1 MANEQNK
8 SITTTVVMVLIA
20 VVVVAAIVFFYWR
33 PAKEEEKNVSLPP
46 PSVQPEPEQ
55 APEPEPARPVYEA
68 PEPEPQ
74 EEPLPELSNS
84 DQSVLDAFGKLA
96 ADAPALIVP
105 EEVIRK
111 FVRAVNAVEEG
122 KVVHEYRPLVSP
134 APPFQVERDGT
145 VEEQQAQQYTLSPEN
160 YQRYDKYVTT
170 FAAIDTDALASMYK
184 RFYPLLEEAYREMGL
199 KKGNFHTVMLGAID
213 NLLAAPVVDG
223 DILLVRPK
231 VFYQYADPALEKLP
245 ASHKLLLR
253 MGPENTRR
261 IQESLRRLRA
271 ELAE

>member
-8 SITTTVVMVLIA
+8 SITTTVVLVLVA
-20 VVVVAAIVFFYWR
+20 AVVVAAIVFFYWR
-33 PAKEEEKNVSLPP
+33 PAKEEDKNVSLPP
-46 PSVQPEPEQ
+46 PLVQTEPEQ
-55 APEPEPARPVYEA
+55 VPEPEPTRPVYEA

-74 EEPLPELSNS
+74 EEPLPELGNS

-96 ADAPALIVP
+96 ADAPSLIVP
-105 EEVIRK
+105 EESIRK

-145 VEEQQAQQYTLSPEN
+145 VEEQQVQQYTLSEEN
-160 YQRYDKYVTT
+160 YRRYDKYVTT
-170 FAAIDTDALASMYK
+170 FAAIETDALAALYK

-213 NLLAAPVVDG
+213 NLLAAPVVEQ

-231 VFYQYADPALEKLP
+231 VFYQYVDPALEKLP

-253 MGPENTRR
+253 MGPDNTRR
-261 IQESLRRLRA
+261 LQESLKNLRA
-271 ELAE
+271 KLAE

>member
-8 SITTTVVMVLIA
+8 SITTTVVLVLVA
-20 VVVVAAIVFFYWR
+20 AVVVAAIVFFYWR
-33 PAKEEEKNVSLPP
+33 PAKEEDKNVSLPP
-46 PSVQPEPEQ
+46 PLVQTEPEQ
-55 APEPEPARPVYEA
+55 VPEPEPTRPVYEA

-74 EEPLPELSNS
+74 EEPLPELGNS

-96 ADAPALIVP
+96 ADAPSLIVP
-105 EEVIRK
+105 EESIRK

-145 VEEQQAQQYTLSPEN
+145 VEEQQVQQYTLSEEN
-160 YQRYDKYVTT
+160 YRRYDKYVAT
-170 FAAIDTDALASMYK
+170 FAAIETDALAALYK

-213 NLLAAPVVDG
+213 NLLAAPVVEQ

-253 MGPENTRR
+253 MGPDNTRR
-261 IQESLRRLRA
+261 LQESLKNLRA
-271 ELAE
+271 KLAE

>member
-8 SITTTVVMVLIA
+8 SITTTVVLVLVA
-20 VVVVAAIVFFYWR
+20 AVVVAAIVFVYWR
-33 PAKEEEKNVSLPP
+33 PAKEEDKNVSLPP
-46 PSVQPEPEQ
+46 PLVQTEPEQ
-55 APEPEPARPVYEA
+55 APEPEPTRPVYEA

-74 EEPLPELSNS
+74 EEPLPELGNS

-96 ADAPALIVP
+96 ADAPSLIVP
-105 EEVIRK
+105 EESIRK

-145 VEEQQAQQYTLSPEN
+145 VEEQQVQQYTLSEEN
-160 YQRYDKYVTT
+160 YRRYDKYVAT
-170 FAAIDTDALASMYK
+170 FAAIETDALAALYK

-199 KKGNFHTVMLGAID
+199 KKGNFNTVMLGAID
-213 NLLAAPVVDG
+213 NLLAAPVVEQ

-253 MGPENTRR
+253 MGPDNTRR
-261 IQESLRRLRA
+261 LQESLKNLRSK
-271 ELAE
+271 LAE

>member
-20 VVVVAAIVFFYWR
+20 VVVVAAIMFFYWR

-55 APEPEPARPVYEA
+55 TPEPEPLRPVYEA
-68 PEPEPQ
+68 PKPEPQ

-84 DQSVLDAFGKLA
+84 DQYVLDAFSKLA
-96 ADAPALIVP
+96 AGAPALIVP

-145 VEEQQAQQYTLSPEN
+145 VEEQQVQQYTLSREN
-160 YQRYDKYVTT
+160 YQRYDKYVAT
-170 FAAIDTDALASMYK
+170 FAAIDAEALASLYK

-223 DILLVRPK
+223 DVLLVRPK

-261 IQESLRRLRA
+261 IQESLRSLRA

>member
-20 VVVVAAIVFFYWR
+20 VVVVAAIMFFYWR
-33 PAKEEEKNVSLPP
+33 PAKEEDKNVSLPP
-46 PSVQPEPEQ
+46 PAVQPEPEQ
-55 APEPEPARPVYEA
+55 TPEPEPPRPVYEA

-105 EEVIRK
+105 EEAIRK

-160 YQRYDKYVTT
+160 YQRYDKYVAT
-170 FAAIDTDALASMYK
+170 FAAIDAEALVSMYK

-223 DILLVRPK
+223 DVLLVRPK